1 MRKRKEVWVFIPG
14 WNAEAIADAA
24 QSAEVSA
31 DGQSTRCRNF
41 MLSFQYWLGGSQKTW
56 KTSC

>member
-1 MRKRKEVWVFIPG
+1 MAQLGQSKSAMPNSCKQREVWVFIPG

-31 DGQSTRCRNF
+31 DGQSARCP
-41 MLSFQYWLGGSQKTW
+41 
-56 KTSC
+56 